1 MDFIGSIIF
10 GIFVPNFFIN
20 SPIWLKFEVKFDV
33 KLSFKLV
40 YFTSDFSH
48 IGLVLKNFDQVT
60 IIVVFVYVSSEHIS
74 RNEGESLL

>member
-1 MDFIGSIIF
+1 M
-10 GIFVPNFFIN
+10 
-20 SPIWLKFEVKFDV
+20 KFDV

-60 IIVVFVYVSSEHIS
+60 ITLVFVYVSSEHIS